1 MSRLEFAA
9 SVDDLSRTSNFGNPA
24 PINPFVNGPAHYQQQ
39 QPILSSCWP
48 YPVMYKPVFEDIDE
62 AATSKQEKIA
72 CGVGPSSGPT
82 QKNLPTLSVV
92 GGSEA
97 TPNSWPFVVS
107 VYRLFSY
114 IFNVL
119 TNRLSSILTNR
130 LF

>member
-1 MSRLEFAA
+1 MSRLQFAA
-9 SVDDLSRTSNFGNPA
+9 SVDDSSRTSNFGNPA

-39 QPILSSCWP
+39 QPILSSWP

-82 QKNLPTLSVV
+82 TQKNLPTLSVV

-107 VYRLFSY
+107 VYRPFSY